1 MSSRSRPGSGLRREG
16 GFTLLEVLCAFAI
29 LVATAGLL
37 TRTFVQ
43 NVDQGTD
50 ALARRE
56 LREAA
61 DTIFRKIIYE
71 HPEYDD
77 GDTRTLDEEY
87 GEFARLKG
95 WARDRWA
102 IYTMVLEK
110 KAQTVAGYDPSGEDP
125 LFGEVNTGNR
135 STGTGTSTDTGTGS
149 ATTPPAD
156 GEAAGF
162 RLTRLTLKI
171 YRTDDYEQEPLFT
184 LSTWIDPGKNEGG
197 VR

>member
-1 MSSRSRPGSGLRREG
+1 MCSRSSH

-29 LVATAGLL
+29 LAAVTGLL
-37 TRTFVQ
+37 TRIFVQ

-71 HPEYDD
+71 HTEYND
-77 GDTRTLDEEY
+77 GDSRSLDEEY

-95 WARDRWA
+95 FQRDRWS
-102 IYTMVLEK
+102 IYTMTLEK
-110 KAQTVAGYDPSGEDP
+110 KPQTVAGYDPSGEDG
-125 LFGEVNTGNR
+125 LFGG
-135 STGTGTSTDTGTGS
+135 GDTDDTDATGS
-149 ATTPPAD
+149 ESETT
-156 GEAAGF
+156 EGF

-171 YRTDDYEQEPLFT
+171 FRTDDFGEQPLLT

>member
-1 MSSRSRPGSGLRREG
+1 MSSTSSPRRPGPQR

-29 LVATAGLL
+29 LTAVTGLL
-37 TRTFVQ
+37 TRIFVQ

-71 HPEYDD
+71 HPEYND
-77 GDTRTLDEEY
+77 GDSRTLDEEY

-95 WARDRWA
+95 YNRDRWS

-110 KAQTVAGYDPSGEDP
+110 KPQTVAGYDPGGEDP
-125 LFGEVNTGNR
+125 LFGTREGKD
-135 STGTGTSTDTGTGS
+135 G
-149 ATTPPAD
+149 TTPAE
-156 GEAAGF
+156 GESAETVEGF

-171 YRTDDYEQEPLFT
+171 YRTDDFEQEPLLT

-197 VR
+197 IR